1 MDIDADT
8 ARALGWPKLKYAF
21 IERERR
27 WLCREVPMPLVIGAE
42 HITDLYITGTH
53 LRLREALPA
62 DGGPPMRRLS
72 RKADAEASTRLLTS
86 IYLSPEEFALLAHL
100 PGLTL
105 RKVRHRLKPIDGA
118 AAMSVDLFEGP
129 LAGLIMGEAEF
140 DDDEAMRAFPLP
152 EFAVCEVTDDV
163 RYTGGELALR
173 GLPG

>member
-1 MDIDADT
+1 MDIDAET

-27 WLCREVPMPLVIGAE
+27 WLCQKVPEALVIGAE
-42 HITDLYITGTH
+42 HITDLYITGTR

-72 RKADAEASTRLLTS
+72 RKADADAGTRLLTS
-86 IYLSPEEFALLAHL
+86 IYLAPEEFALLAHL

-105 RKVRHRLKPIDGA
+105 RKVRHRLKPVNGA
-118 AAMSVDLFEGP
+118 AAVCVDRFEGP
-129 LAGLIMGEAEF
+129 LEGLIMGEAEF
-140 DDDEAMRAFPLP
+140 DDDAAMRAFPMP
-152 EFAVCEVTDDV
+152 DFAICEVTDDV
-163 RYTGGELALR
+163 RFSGAELALH